1 MKAMHLILFALA
13 ASVAAASPSAGLR
26 RLPALVVV
34 EGASADVKTD
44 KAVLLKCSNTAVA
57 SVSLPNDGAS
67 VVSGL
72 RLGTAEL
79 TYSDHRGPYAAQA
92 VTVVPS
98 YWETLLKFFEDDP
111 EVSVSVSGDKVIV
124 SGKTS
129 SHETIRRVEQSKAFD
144 PSRILSQVT
153 FSVPAIGAT
162 LQAYLRHIGHS
173 NVTATAVGNEICLS
187 GRLFDRRSIS
197 NVVQRAG
204 AFLRDF
210 PGVGVNADGL
220 KVFNQRIVLDIELI
234 QYDVTKAE
242 NLGIQWPSAI
252 SAEGK
257 FTYGW
262 SASCNRAENAGQN
275 RNSAR
280 NGARDY
286 SRTRSEGASATA
298 EAKDGDDPA
307 PDPQP
312 SGNSMTDTRSLSQ
325 TLGNALSGA
334 DSVQRASEWK
344 ADTSASIDGVKM
356 TVNLLKQ
363 NGVSKTLYKT
373 SLATQSGE
381 QATFQSG
388 GTIHRSTQGTFS
400 GGDLKEI
407 EYGFIIKS
415 LPQILDD
422 RTVALTVDLDNKQPV
437 NYAPGSSSFDTDITV
452 SRYQTRS
459 QYMVRP
465 GETILVS
472 GFNRLDEAD
481 NKQGLPWFCR
491 IPWIGEWLFGSTV
504 TRNNTSEVVLVVT
517 VNWAVEN
524 QDEESVKRRD
534 ELRDRKTEIGMP

>member
-26 RLPALVVV
+26 RLPMLVVV

-98 YWETLLKFFEDDP
+98 YWETILKFFEDDP

-144 PSRILSQVT
+144 PARILSQVT

-197 NVVQRAG
+197 NVVHRAG

-262 SASCNRAENAGQN
+262 SVSRNRTENSGRN
-275 RNSAR
+275 RNSSR
-280 NGARDY
+280 NNTWEN
-286 SRTRSEGASATA
+286 SRTISEGTPAPAA
-298 EAKDGDDPA
+298 DGDDP
-307 PDPQP
+307 QP
-312 SGNSMTDTRSLSQ
+312 AGNSLTDTRTLSQ
-325 TLGNALSGA
+325 VLGDAVSGA
-334 DSVQRASEWK
+334 DSVQRGNEWK
-344 ADTSASIDGVKM
+344 ADTSASIDGVRM

-381 QATFQSG
+381 QTTFQSG

-422 RTVALTVDLDNKQPV
+422 QTVALTVDLDNKQPV
-437 NYAPGSSSFDTDITV
+437 NYAPGSSSMDTDITV

-491 IPWIGEWLFGSTV
+491 IPWIGEWLFGNTV

-517 VNWAVEN
+517 VNWAVEKTS
-524 QDEESVKRRD
+524 EESVKRAD